1 LLEVHRTE
9 TMQSFGAMHLQNE
22 SLHYF
27 YRRYAAM
34 RLI

>member
-1 LLEVHRTE
+1 LEVHRTE
-9 TMQSFGAMHLQNE
+9 TLHRFGAMHLQNE

-27 YRRYAAM
+27 YRRFAAL